1 MVDHPDRWGGVVS
14 VGPWWL
20 LYTGVYGRTAR
31 HSHHAAQ
38 IVASDDEVAVCFDG
52 DLRIQA
58 RALVIPPDVPHA
70 LDSSGAATMVFVDA
84 ESSTGRLL
92 AARHAGAPARIVAPI
107 NTTGARAASDVVEA
121 VLCAADAPG
130 AAIRKPLSAAIAAVV
145 ARLADDPDAGTAV
158 EFANQADL
166 SPSRFSQ
173 RFGREVGIPLRS
185 YRRWVR
191 MLLALEALNAGA
203 SLTTAAHT
211 AGFTDSAHLS
221 RTFRD
226 SFGIAPS
233 DLLAASRFEP
243 LR

>member
-1 MVDHPDRWGGVVS
+1 MVDRDDGWGGVVS

-20 LYTGVYGRTAR
+20 LYTGVYGPTAR
-31 HSHHAAQ
+31 HAHHAAQ
-38 IVASDDEVAVCFDG
+38 VVAADDEVSVCFDG
-52 DLRIQA
+52 DLRMQG

-70 LDSSGAATMVFVDA
+70 LESSGVATMVFIDA
-84 ESSTGRLL
+84 ESSTGRRL
-92 AARHAGAPARIVAPI
+92 AERHAGVPERIVAAI
-107 NTTGARAASDVVEA
+107 SATRDGDVRDVVEA
-121 VLCAADAPG
+121 VLCAVDETGPATG
-130 AAIRKPLSAAIAAVV
+130 NPLSAAIAAVV
-145 ARLADDPDAGTAV
+145 AQLADDPDAGTAV
-158 EFANQADL
+158 EFAAQAEL

-173 RFGREVGIPLRS
+173 RFAREVGIPLRS

-191 MLLALEALNAGA
+191 MLLAVEALNAGA
-203 SLTTAAHT
+203 SLTAAAHT

-226 SFGIAPS
+226 SFGIAPT